1 MLSVYAEKF
10 GHARAKYVTGTLP
23 QRPLKGRWGAV
34 TKAESALKK
43 AGRAELLFVFY
54 HAIVKKTGGGG
65 SGKGKGKSAKGK
77 LRGR

>member
-1 MLSVYAEKF
+1 M
-10 GHARAKYVTGTLP
+10 
-23 QRPLKGRWGAV
+23 
-34 TKAESALKK
+34 AESALKK